1 MDTIHLLEL
10 MHNTYGLIIV
20 LKDMIW
26 SFDDVSKDNQ
36 RKFSGIL
43 ALIETIEQNSYNI
56 KVELESAVTIQG
68 KRPYNL

>member
-1 MDTIHLLEL
+1 
-10 MHNTYGLIIV
+10 
-20 LKDMIW
+20 MIW
-26 SFDDVSKDNQ
+26 SFEGISNDNQ

-68 KRPYNL
+68 K